1 MIISISNPSK
11 FLPILQGSVY
21 NHSFTSLST
30 SGTMVSKINQIL
42 AITALFFILNEQI
55 GGAKMEE
62 E

>member
-1 MIISISNPSK
+1 
-11 FLPILQGSVY
+11 
-21 NHSFTSLST
+21 
-30 SGTMVSKINQIL
+30 MVSKINQIL